1 MGASAWSYAIPYR
14 EDLQAAL
21 EVLRERVFTEDEYYR
36 QEGFASLAELMDS
49 GCLDEEGGAHSVL
62 DVVTVVH
69 RAVDEEDHGDVRV
82 VEGAEVVEL
91 FGTERPS
98 LDTVRAAE
106 EKGAGDIDFPPSF
119 RGSGCC
125 TVTYGPDGAPDGL
138 YFWGVT
144 GD

>member
-1 MGASAWSYAIPYR
+1 MGASAWSYAVPHR

-21 EVLRERVFTEDEYYR
+21 DALREKVFTEDEYDR
-36 QEGFASLAELMDS
+36 EEGVESLAELMDS
-49 GCLDEEGGAHSVL
+49 GRLQEEGAHSVL
-62 DVVTVVH
+62 DVATVV
-69 RAVDEEDHGDVRV
+69 RCAVDEEGHGDVRV
-82 VEGAEVVEL
+82 VEGAEVAEL
-91 FGTERPS
+91 FGTDRPS

-106 EKGAGDIDFPPSF
+106 EQGGGDIDFPPSF

>member
-1 MGASAWSYAIPYR
+1 MGAGAWSYAVPHR

-21 EVLRERVFTEDEYYR
+21 DALREKVFSEDEFYR
-36 QEGFASLAELMDS
+36 EEGLGSLAELMVS
-49 GCLDEEGGAHSVL
+49 GRLDEQGAHSVL

-69 RAVDEEDHGDVRV
+69 CAVDEEDHGDVRV

-91 FGTERPS
+91 FGTGRPS
-98 LDTVRAAE
+98 LDIVRAAE
-106 EKGAGDIDFPPSF
+106 EKGVGDIDFPPSF